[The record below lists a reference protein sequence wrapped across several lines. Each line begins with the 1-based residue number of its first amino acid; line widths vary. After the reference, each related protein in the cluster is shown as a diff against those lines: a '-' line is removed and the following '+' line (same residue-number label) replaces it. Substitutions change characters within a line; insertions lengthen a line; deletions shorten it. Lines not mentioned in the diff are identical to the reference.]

1 MPLGQ
6 VKDTPSGALKNII
19 VERVDSIET
28 ALAHVLPE
36 FTANLL
42 APLAVFIYLLVVD
55 WRMALASLIT
65 LALGLICYMGM
76 LIGYKESWQNT
87 IDKTKVLNDTAVEYI
102 NGIEVI
108 KAFGKAQQSYEKFE
122 KAAREGA
129 DCFVEWQRRCS
140 GFFSPAMTLMPCTA
154 IAVVPIGGWLYM
166 QGTLSFA
173 HLVMCLILSLGLIS
187 PLITAMSYT
196 DDLAKVSTII
206 SEVTGILSWDEM
218 SRPEHAPKPVEEYSI
233 SLEHVTF
240 AYHDEEVLHDVTME
254 IKEGTVNAF
263 VGPSGGGKS
272 TIAKLIASL
281 WDVGDGSIRIGGAD
295 IRDLPLAEYNR
306 NVAYVSQD
314 NYLFNETIRENI
326 RMGNIN
332 ATNEDVEEAAARCG
346 CHDFVMGLE
355 HGYDTL
361 VGSAGGHLSGGERQ
375 RIAVARAMLKNAP
388 IVILDEATAY
398 TDPENEALLQSSIA
412 RLVQGK
418 TLIVIAHRLS
428 TIVDADHIFVIDH
441 GTVAEEGTHEQLLAE
456 RGIYMRMW
464 EAHIGVREQGGMAH
478 A

>member
-65 LALGLICYMGM
+65 LALG
-76 LIGYKESWQNT
+76 
-87 IDKTKVLNDTAVEYI
+87 
-102 NGIEVI
+102 
-108 KAFGKAQQSYEKFE
+108 KAQQSYEKFE

-140 GFFSPAMTLMPCTA
+140 GFFSLAMTLMPCTA

-240 AYHDEEVLHDVTME
+240 AYHDEEILHDVTME

-263 VGPSGGGKS
+263 VGPSRGGKS

-295 IRDLPLAEYNR
+295 IRDLPLAEYSR

-332 ATNEDVEEAAARCG
+332 ATDEEMEEAVARCG

-375 RIAVARAMLKNAP
+375 KRPVVTI
-388 IVILDEATAY
+388 
-398 TDPENEALLQSSIA
+398 SSW
-412 RLVQGK
+412 L
-418 TLIVIAHRLS
+418 
-428 TIVDADHIFVIDH
+428 F
-441 GTVAEEGTHEQLLAE
+441 
-456 RGIYMRMW
+456 RMDTK
-464 EAHIGVREQGGMAH
+464 Q
-478 A
+478 

>member
-263 VGPSGGGKS
+263 AGPSGGGKS

-295 IRDLPLAEYNR
+295 IRDLPLAEYSR

-332 ATNEDVEEAAARCG
+332 ATDEEVEEAAARCG
-346 CHDFVMGLE
+346 CHDFIMALPD
-355 HGYDTL
+355 GYET
-361 VGSAGGHLSGGERQ
+361 VIGEGGATLSGGEKQ
-375 RIAVARAMLKNAP
+375 RISIARAIMKDAP
-388 IVILDEATAY
+388 VIILDEATANV
-398 TDPENEALLQSSIA
+398 DPENERELMEAVDALTKEKTIVIIDAFYCTGTMEISPVWSVSSMPARGPSRYSTIRPPSSSISRA
-412 RLVQGK
+412 SASVL
-418 TLIVIAHRLS
+418 
-428 TIVDADHIFVIDH
+428 
-441 GTVAEEGTHEQLLAE
+441 
-456 RGIYMRMW
+456 
-464 EAHIGVREQGGMAH
+464 RES
-478 A
+478 

>member
-6 VKDTPSGALKNII
+6 VKDTPSGALKDII

-55 WRMALASLIT
+55 WQMALASLIT

-140 GFFSPAMTLMPCTA
+140 GFFSLAMTLMPCTA

-233 SLEHVTF
+233 YLEHVTF
-240 AYHDEEVLHDVTME
+240 AYHDKEVLHDVTME

-281 WDVGDGSIRIGGAD
+281 WDVGGGSIRIGGAD
-295 IRDLPLAEYNR
+295 IRDLPLAEYSR

-332 ATNEDVEEAAARCG
+332 ATDEEVEEAAARCG
-346 CHDFVMGLE
+346 CHDFIMGLE
-355 HGYDTL
+355 HGYDSL

-375 RIAVARAMLKNAP
+375 KKPAVT
-388 IVILDEATAY
+388 I
-398 TDPENEALLQSSIA
+398 SSW
-412 RLVQGK
+412 L
-418 TLIVIAHRLS
+418 
-428 TIVDADHIFVIDH
+428 F
-441 GTVAEEGTHEQLLAE
+441 
-456 RGIYMRMW
+456 RMDTK
-464 EAHIGVREQGGMAH
+464 Q
-478 A
+478 